1 MKECGMIRATTISPT
16 ERTTLKRLPGRA
28 TYERDNIYQIL
39 DEGFVCHIG
48 FIVDGQ
54 PVVIPTAYG
63 RAKDILYIHGS
74 VASRMLRA
82 LADGIQVCVAVTLVD
97 GLVLARSAFHHSM
110 NYRSVVV
117 FGTASV
123 VKDAMEKA
131 KALLT
136 FSEHLMPARWAEVR
150 EPNEDELKKTLVL
163 RIPLTEAS
171 AKVRSGPPIDDEA
184 DYTLPVWAGELPL
197 RLVTGAPIS
206 DPRLKEHIQAPAYV
220 RNYRVQS
227 RVITKPS

>member
-1 MKECGMIRATTISPT
+1 
-16 ERTTLKRLPGRA
+16 
-28 TYERDNIYQIL
+28 
-39 DEGFVCHIG
+39 
-48 FIVDGQ
+48 
-54 PVVIPTAYG
+54 
-63 RAKDILYIHGS
+63 
-74 VASRMLRA
+74 MLRA
-82 LADGIQVCVAVTLVD
+82 LADGIQVCVTVTLVD

-123 VKDAMEKA
+123 VKDATEKA

-136 FSEHLMPARWAEVR
+136 FSEHVIPGRWVEVR

-163 RIPLTEAS
+163 RIPVTEAS
-171 AKVRSGPPIDDEA
+171 AKFRSGPPIDDEA

-197 RLVTGAPIS
+197 HLVTAAPIS
-206 DPRLKEHIQAPAYV
+206 DPRLKEHIQAPAYI
-220 RNYRVQS
+220 RNYQVQS